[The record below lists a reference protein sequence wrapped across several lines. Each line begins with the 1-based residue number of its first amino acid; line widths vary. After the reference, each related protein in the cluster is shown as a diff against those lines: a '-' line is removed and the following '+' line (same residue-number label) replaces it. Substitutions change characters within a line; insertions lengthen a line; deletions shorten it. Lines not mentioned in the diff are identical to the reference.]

1 MRISDWSSDVC
12 SSDLASLVCGY
23 LGETYGWRYGFGADG
38 IGMIIGLGMFLWGQK
53 YLHGHAEPGNPALL
67 RERTRI
73 GMSREH
79 SIYLGA
85 LLGIPAVAWLMWAVA
100 NGRFALGGEISLALV
115 LMLIVFALVMVWFA
129 WFILKQCSRVE
140 RDQMLALMA
149 LIFLALVFFTL
160 YEQTYGSWVAF
171 PDRLMTKDL
180 FPSLVAREGTPMPW
194 RSEEQPSEL

>member
-12 SSDLASLVCGY
+12 SSDL
-23 LGETYGWRYGFGADG
+23 
-38 IGMIIGLGMFLWGQK
+38 
-53 YLHGHAEPGNPALL
+53 
-67 RERTRI
+67 
-73 GMSREH
+73 
-79 SIYLGA
+79 
-85 LLGIPAVAWLMWAVA
+85 AVA

-171 PDRLMTKDL
+171 TDRLMTKDL
-180 FPSLVAREGTPMPW
+180 FPSFVAREGTPMPW
-194 RSEEQPSEL
+194 SIASLLLAQGAFYLAMSLGERHRASHVPRQLGRKRVG